1 MVCVALGRPART
13 SRAEARGLDMAR
25 PIRKSARQ
33 TLSFAREPKKGR
45 KGGKKKKRTRCG
57 CVCVVEWGINGRKH
71 WSLTLRFSPEH
82 SPVVT
87 MSEAHTSVQGS
98 SDAESQQ
105 KRLDPHADD
114 FRHGFWDREVAP
126 LRKVYLLGILRV
138 TIAISLLIWGV
149 VTM

>member
-1 MVCVALGRPART
+1 MYGGVGYK
-13 SRAEARGLDMAR
+13 RAE
-25 PIRKSARQ
+25 
-33 TLSFAREPKKGR
+33 TLVSG
-45 KGGKKKKRTRCG
+45 TR
-57 CVCVVEWGINGRKH
+57 
-71 WSLTLRFSPEH
+71 FPAEH
-82 SPVVT
+82 SPVAT

-105 KRLDPHADD
+105 KRPDAHADD